1 MTLQILGIILLVI
14 LIGLFIVV
22 IIRQH
27 QLKKLQKQNQAI
39 DYIFKR
45 IKENTDSQRTEK
57 LEELVDI
64 LKERNKENG

>member
-1 MTLQILGIILLVI
+1 MTLQIIGIILAVL
-14 LIGLFIVV
+14 LIVLFIFI

-45 IKENTDSQRTEK
+45 IKENTDAQRAEK
-57 LEELVDI
+57 LNELI
-64 LKERNKENG
+64 NLLKERGN